1 MRSFHKTVDIAAPPE
16 RVWAVMIDVERWPE
30 WTKSMETIR
39 RLEGGPFAI
48 GSSTWISQ
56 PKLRPAVWTV
66 TQFDA
71 GRSFTW
77 SASGPGF
84 RVFGSHG
91 VEPIESGSRAT
102 LSIRFEGLLGGIV
115 GHLLRKLNVEYMEM
129 EAAGLKRR
137 SEES

>member
-1 MRSFHKTVDIAAPPE
+1 MRNFQKTVDIAAPSE
-16 RVWAVMIDVERWPE
+16 RVWKVMIDVERWPE

-48 GSSTWISQ
+48 GSSAWISQ

-77 SASGPGF
+77 SANGPGF
-84 RVFGSHG
+84 RVFGSHV
-91 VEPIESGSRAT
+91 VEPTESGSRVT

-115 GHLLRKLNVEYMEM
+115 GRLLRKLNVEYMEM
-129 EAAGLKRR
+129 EAVGLKRR

>member
-1 MRSFHKTVDIAAPPE
+1 MRNFHKTVDIAARPE
-16 RVWAVMIDVERWPE
+16 RVWKVMVDVERWPE

-48 GSSTWISQ
+48 ESSAWISQ
-56 PKLRPAVWTV
+56 PKLRPAVWTI
-66 TQFDA
+66 TQLDA

-77 SASGPGF
+77 STKGPGF

-91 VEPIESGSRAT
+91 VEPTETGSRVT

-115 GHLLRKLNVEYMEM
+115 GRLLRKLNVEYMDM

-137 SEES
+137 SEEF

>member
-1 MRSFHKTVDIAAPPE
+1 MRNFQKTVDIAAPSE
-16 RVWAVMIDVERWPE
+16 RVWKVMIDVERWPE

-39 RLEGGPFAI
+39 RLDGGPFAI
-48 GSSTWISQ
+48 GSSAWISQ
-56 PKLRPAVWTV
+56 PKLRPGVWTV
-66 TQFDA
+66 TQLEA

-84 RVFGSHG
+84 RVFGSHV
-91 VEPIESGSRAT
+91 VEPTESGSRVT

-115 GHLLRKLNVEYMEM
+115 GRLLRKLNVEYMDM